1 MRANFPDLM
10 AKKNVLMVR
19 NDKLGDFMLAW
30 PAFALLKSSLPDCD
44 IAALVPQYTRELA
57 ECCPWID
64 RVVVDPEPDPRGLAL
79 RRMLGKQVYDAVITL
94 YSTSRVGF
102 AAWWARI
109 PVRIAPATKIAQ
121 VFCNHP
127 VKQRRSRSEKPEYV
141 YNLELVEHLLECWGH
156 PPRRSVPPYLRFE
169 SSTIIDARARFC
181 AEYRINEAQQLV
193 FVHAGGGGSAL
204 NLSISQYATLASKLV
219 SDGHVLVLCA
229 GPGEATQTRQLA
241 TSLARCEHVVFESR
255 RGLVN
260 YAKHIAFADVFISGS
275 TGPLHI
281 AGALNRSTA
290 AFYSRRRSANALRW
304 QTLNDES
311 RRLAFSPPPQ
321 AHEDD
326 MNAIDLN
333 QAANAISKH
342 LLAKP
347 FPIRSSKGS

>member
-1 MRANFPDLM
+1 
-10 AKKNVLMVR
+10 
-19 NDKLGDFMLAW
+19 
-30 PAFALLKSSLPDCD
+30 
-44 IAALVPQYTRELA
+44 VPQYTHELA
-57 ECCPWID
+57 EFCPWID
-64 RVVVDPEPDPRGLAL
+64 RVVVDPEPDPRGMAL
-79 RRMLGKQVYDAVITL
+79 SRVLNQQVYDAVVSL
-94 YSTSRVGF
+94 YSTTRVGF

-127 VKQRRSRSEKPEYV
+127 VRQRRSRSDKPEYV
-141 YNLELVEHLLECWGH
+141 YNLELVEYLLEYWGY
-156 PPRRSVPPYLRFE
+156 PPTRPRAPYLRFE
-169 SSTIIDARARFC
+169 STAIIDARARFC

-193 FVHAGGGGSAL
+193 FIHAGGGGSAL

-229 GPGEATQTRQLA
+229 GPGEVTQTRQLA
-241 TSLARCEHVVFESR
+241 GSLAGCEHVVFESR
-255 RGLVN
+255 QGLVD

-290 AFYSRRRSANALRW
+290 AFYSRRRSATALRW

-321 AHEDD
+321 ADEDD

-333 QAANAISKH
+333 QAANTISKR

-347 FPIRSSKGS
+347 IQTRPYNGS